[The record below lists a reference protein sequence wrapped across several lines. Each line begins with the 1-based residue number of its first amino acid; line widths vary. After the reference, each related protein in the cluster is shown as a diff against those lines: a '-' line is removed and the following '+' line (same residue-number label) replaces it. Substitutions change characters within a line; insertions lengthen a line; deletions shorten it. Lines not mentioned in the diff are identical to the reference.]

1 VIEQIGQ
8 IFSADHTMLIP
19 AVVLMVTVGVL
30 FILNHFLREY
40 WETRKFQFQF
50 TMLILTLIS
59 GVMIII
65 VLPFSDTL
73 RGQLLTLL
81 GVLLSASIAF
91 SSTTFIGNILAGLML
106 KVIKNIKLGDF
117 ITVSDV
123 TGRATEMSLLHVEV
137 QTEQSD
143 LVMIPNILM
152 VTQPVKVVR
161 SSGTIISIDVSLGY
175 DIERSKI
182 SALLCLAVDDA
193 GLSDGF
199 VQIREL
205 GDFSITYRAAG
216 RVKDTLSLLSVKSNL
231 YGYALDRLHGA
242 KIEIVSPNFMN
253 TRTVQDI
260 QIIPKKSSRSAVEK
274 SDGNVEKLIFE
285 KAEKALA
292 ITNITTELHS
302 LSLAL
307 ENKEEPLADA
317 ERENA
322 ESKIEQL
329 KVELK
334 IKQELL
340 DEDDIAPAKA
350 DYSSSSQLPS

>member
-1 VIEQIGQ
+1 
-8 IFSADHTMLIP
+8 M
-19 AVVLMVTVGVL
+19 
-30 FILNHFLREY
+30 
-40 WETRKFQFQF
+40 
-50 TMLILTLIS
+50 
-59 GVMIII
+59 
-65 VLPFSDTL
+65 
-73 RGQLLTLL
+73 
-81 GVLLSASIAF
+81 
-91 SSTTFIGNILAGLML
+91 
-106 KVIKNIKLGDF
+106 
-117 ITVSDV
+117 
-123 TGRATEMSLLHVEV
+123 
-137 QTEQSD
+137 
-143 LVMIPNILM
+143 LM

-182 SALLCLAVDDA
+182 SELLCLAVDDA
-193 GLSDGF
+193 GLSESF

-216 RVKDTLSLLSVKSNL
+216 RVKDTLSLLSVKSSL

-274 SDGNVEKLIFE
+274 SDGNVGELIFE
-285 KAEKALA
+285 KAEKASA
-292 ITNITTELHS
+292 INNITTELHK
-302 LSLAL
+302 LSVAL
-307 ENKEEPLADA
+307 DNDEEPLAESD
-317 ERENA
+317 RESN

-340 DEDDIAPAKA
+340 DEDDIAPEKA
-350 DYSSSSQLPS
+350 DHSSSSQLPS